1 MIVQL
6 RRLIVYSTNQ
16 DLCPAISSGI
26 PDALHRTDA
35 VVRVFTLWWNFVHS
49 TTTTDFHPTQN
60 YSDILT
66 CTTKSIF
73 LMSWNVYKQGNSP
86 FLSATMLSS
95 LCKHFYITKEKEGPN
110 KTLYLSWKPVRV
122 HCVQIVKCCS

>member
-1 MIVQL
+1 MALGIRLYYHKGWLKDYATQPYHGVNARLAYCPLVGAFSVIAQL

-49 TTTTDFHPTQN
+49 TTTTDFHPTKN

-73 LMSWNVYKQGNSP
+73 
-86 FLSATMLSS
+86 
-95 LCKHFYITKEKEGPN
+95 
-110 KTLYLSWKPVRV
+110 
-122 HCVQIVKCCS
+122 